1 MTEHI
6 DEQWR
11 TVSRNQNYL
20 VSNMGRVSNARTGRI
35 LKGCTATRGNFI
47 IVNLYMKAEMKTYY
61 VHHLVAD
68 EFLEK
73 PESDRDLIVAH
84 TDNDTTNNEHTNLRY
99 MTVSQR
105 QMSIQKHKV
114 GSSRFK
120 GVSWVIG
127 SKDKWAAHIT
137 LNKSRIHLGT
147 YEDEEEA
154 ALAYDLAARDMFG
167 EYARLNNV

>member
-1 MTEHI
+1 MLITWL
-6 DEQWR
+6 Q
-11 TVSRNQNYL
+11 
-20 VSNMGRVSNARTGRI
+20 
-35 LKGCTATRGNFI
+35 
-47 IVNLYMKAEMKTYY
+47 
-61 VHHLVAD
+61 
-68 EFLEK
+68 K
-73 PESDRDLIVAH
+73 PESDRGLIIAH
-84 TDNDTTNNEHTNLRY
+84 LDNDTTNNQLTNLRY
-99 MTVSQR
+99 LTTSQR

>member
-11 TVSRNQNYL
+11 TVSRNNNYL

-35 LKGCTATRGNFI
+35 LKGCITAHGNFTT
-47 IVNLYMKAEMKTYY
+47 VNLYNKAEMKTHYI
-61 VHHLVAD
+61 HHLVA
-68 EFLEK
+68 EAFLEK
-73 PESDRDLIVAH
+73 PESDRDLIIAH
-84 TDNDTTNNEHTNLRY
+84 TDNDTTNNELINLRY
-99 MTVSQR
+99 LTVSQR
-105 QMSIQKHKV
+105 QMSMNKHKL

-120 GVSWVIG
+120 GVSRVDG
-127 SKDKWAAHIT
+127 NKDKWAAHIT
-137 LNKSRIHLGT
+137 LNMCRTHLGT

>member
-11 TVSRNQNYL
+11 TVSRNNNYL
-20 VSNMGRVSNARTGRI
+20 VSNMGRVSNTRTGRI

-47 IVNLYMKAEMKTYY
+47 IVNMYMKAEMKTYY

-84 TDNDTTNNEHTNLRY
+84 IDNDTTNNNLTNLRY
-99 MTVSQR
+99 LTTSQR

-114 GSSRFK
+114 GTSRFK
-120 GVSWVIG
+120 GVSYVDG
-127 SKDKWAAHIT
+127 T
-137 LNKSRIHLGT
+137 HLGT
-147 YEDEEEA
+147 DEHEEEA